1 MDKLGERIAI
11 NKYEYAQIKVLLDK
25 DNTVFGAELVD
36 SSVGFDEVCSYFYK
50 TFDTKLNYSDSID
63 FYSYC

>member
-1 MDKLGERIAI
+1 MDKLGERIVI

-25 DNTVFGAELVD
+25 DNTVFGVELVD
-36 SSVGFDEVCSYFYK
+36 SSVGFFVVCSYFHK
-50 TFDTKLNYSDSID
+50 TYDAKLNYSDSID